1 MRGSPAGPGQLALEE
16 KAKEEFLLGKEG
28 PRGRWRR
35 GILVAPEGLN
45 FFPFD
50 DLHMCPFVP
59 NFTFTFVSDSEIWF
73 CTILF

>member
-1 MRGSPAGPGQLALEE
+1 MMDERDLSRPGGAQ
-16 KAKEEFLLGKEG
+16 
-28 PRGRWRR
+28 
-35 GILVAPEGLN
+35 

-59 NFTFTFVSDSEIWF
+59 NFTFTFASDSEIWF